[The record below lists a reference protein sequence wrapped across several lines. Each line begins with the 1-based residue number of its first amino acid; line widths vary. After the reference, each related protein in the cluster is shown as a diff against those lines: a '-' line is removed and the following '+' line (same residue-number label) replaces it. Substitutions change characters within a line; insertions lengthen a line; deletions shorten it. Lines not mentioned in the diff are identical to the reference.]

1 MVAGTIADAFA
12 AAAAAASGMGGAGVV
27 AAADPSSLSQ
37 AELEHMD
44 SLEVENSGEIEMNG
58 IMHAVEYMSDHWNM
72 LVSSN
77 DADALVLTADRAE
90 DDRLYREFRAAFGA
104 MDVLRTE
111 SRMLKDPRTQE
122 TWRAF
127 MMAQDGRMEE
137 FNMISLLRIDAT
149 LGYDDE
155 NTLLVPRVQFLAI
168 EIARN
173 REGVNDCA
181 KLKEHATVIELT
193 EIKNELKG
201 AMLENDSNASV
212 SLLKQLAADYPILPR
227 SLLQRSGIA
236 RYVHTRC
243 VTSADEVIAA
253 TAKSLERQWKSGVVM
268 SRLCKDART
277 DVSCA
282 AQYVVE
288 RWQGL
293 GGARAH
299 VGDAAALAKGA
310 VVGQTRL
317 ALEVSDD
324 ERAAQRLSPETVD
337 AAVEQFERDGVMYI
351 ESALHPKL
359 LAHAGAA
366 VDGCCDLLS
375 ERLQQLGHTY
385 AGDTFAFGAYCPSP
399 GCVFFGDDIKPIFP
413 SPLIGRLPTE

>member
-1 MVAGTIADAFA
+1 MAAGTIADAFA
-12 AAAAAASGMGGAGVV
+12 AVAAAASGVGGAGVV
-27 AAADPSSLSQ
+27 AAADPSTLSA

-58 IMHAVEYMSDHWNM
+58 VMYAVEYMGDHWKM
-72 LVSSN
+72 LTGASS
-77 DADALVLTADRAE
+77 ARELVLSGDAAE
-90 DDRLYREFRAAFGA
+90 DERLYREFRAAFGA
-104 MDVLRTE
+104 MDVRLTK
-111 SRMLKDPRTQE
+111 SSMLKDPRSQE

-137 FNMISLLRIDAT
+137 FNMISLLRIDAA
-149 LGYDDE
+149 LGYDDD

-181 KLKEHATVIELT
+181 KLRELATLL
-193 EIKNELKG
+193 ELKELKTELQG
-201 AMLENDSNASV
+201 AMLGNDSSTAV

-227 SLLQRSGIA
+227 SLLQQSGLA
-236 RYVHTRC
+236 RYIHTRC
-243 VTSADEVIAA
+243 VAAEDPVLAA

-268 SRLCKDART
+268 SRLCKDARA
-277 DVSCA
+277 DVSSA

-293 GGARAH
+293 GKAGSGVA
-299 VGDAAALAKGA
+299 DAAALAKGGA
-310 VVGQTRL
+310 IDQTRL
-317 ALEVSDD
+317 GLDVSDD
-324 ERAAQRLSPETVD
+324 ERTAQRLSSETVD

-359 LAHAGAA
+359 LAHAAAA
-366 VDGCCDLLS
+366 VDGCCDFLS
-375 ERLQQLGHTY
+375 ERLHQLGHTY
-385 AGDTFAFGAYCPSP
+385 AGDTFAFGAHRPSS
-399 GCVFFGDDIKPIFP
+399 C
-413 SPLIGRLPTE
+413 